1 MIRRKTTISV
11 CLVAFTRR
19 LSFRSRPPEPVAAF
33 DPASGRELWWVD
45 PHCDTGVRYGEG
57 FADRRALRHADF
69 FEHQ

>member
-45 PHCDTGVRYGEG
+45 PHCDTGVR
-57 FADRRALRHADF
+57 
-69 FEHQ
+69 